1 MPGFLSRVWP
11 QIAMIAIPTSIRARG
26 TRPTEGSGRRFLRT
40 DSPTQSDHAQAP
52 DNREQEQEQKETD
65 GGPVFAIL
73 FVLGK

>member
-1 MPGFLSRVWP
+1 MASNRHDFYPDQHPGPSDS
-11 QIAMIAIPTSIRARG
+11 TD
-26 TRPTEGSGRRFLRT
+26 GRQRQALLRT

-73 FVLGK
+73 FVLLK